1 MLGELICMDI
11 ECETDQRSQGKA
23 KGGGSV
29 RGSVE
34 TGNTFGAA
42 VVSRYSLNIQDGR
55 VNVNVSPM
63 FIFLF
68 RDGQFLPFL
77 DRIPL

>member
-11 ECETDQRSQGKA
+11 EYETDQRSQGKA

-42 VVSRYSLNIQDGR
+42 VESRYSLNIQDGR